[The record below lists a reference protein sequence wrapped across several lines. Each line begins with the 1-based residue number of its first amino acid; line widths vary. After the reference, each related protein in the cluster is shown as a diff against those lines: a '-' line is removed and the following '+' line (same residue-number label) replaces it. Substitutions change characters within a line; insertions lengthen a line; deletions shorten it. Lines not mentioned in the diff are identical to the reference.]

1 MSEKIGRV
9 CVIEDANEFTQEG
22 YYGRDVTEIIYDLVS
37 AANGNIKEA
46 ERGIVIIDEIDK
58 KAGCATETRDV
69 SGQGVLNS
77 MLKLIEGKKVRI
89 PAPDEIMDDMDL
101 SPDEIEDL
109 MADGIEF
116 NTENVIFFL
125 AGAFSG
131 IEKIKEKRNG
141 TKSLGFSS
149 STPDSKKNNKD
160 SSKTTREDLIAYGLT
175 EEFVGRIDTIV
186 EMNELSV
193 DVLEEILRN
202 SKKSKL
208 NQYTRELKR
217 YGILVEYDEKL
228 PRAIAQK
235 AKNGNTGARE
245 LSNVVNYMFDKILYD
260 VMSEPKNTYKKCILQ
275 EGIEEENTKY
285 KLE

>member
-1 MSEKIGRV
+1 MS
-9 CVIEDANEFTQEG
+9 D
-22 YYGRDVTEIIYDLVS
+22 
-37 AANGNIKEA
+37 IKEK
-46 ERGIVIIDEIDK
+46 ETTNKEEIKENEIVGGGKQKEK
-58 KAGCATETRDV
+58 KRLKGKTKKQLPRITDTEQYILQTV
-69 SGQGVLNS
+69 KGQNEL
-77 MLKLIEGKKVRI
+77 
-89 PAPDEIMDDMDL
+89 
-101 SPDEIEDL
+101 EDL
-109 MADGIEF
+109 MEDGIEF
-116 NTENVIFFL
+116 DTENVIFFL

-141 TKSLGFSS
+141 TKSLGFSIS
-149 STPDSKKNNKD
+149 APDPKKNNKD
-160 SSKTTREDLIAYGLT
+160 SNKTTKEDLIAYGLT

-208 NQYTRELKR
+208 NQYVRELRR
-217 YGILVEYDEKL
+217 YGILVEYDENL
-228 PRAIAQK
+228 PRAIAKK

-260 VMSEPKNTYKKCILQ
+260 VMSAPKNTYKKCILQ